1 MSGLQYMK
9 GVRTRFYNKL
19 LKEIQNVKEILNT
32 DLSDLFDVDEY
43 KQLRQRV
50 LEAKLSINLYND
62 KLMMQSEKLSQA
74 IDDSDIIE
82 EASTL
87 YHKLQIFE
95 DTLQE
100 SKETEHNKIEKKE
113 RALSLAVV
121 TEEMKTMFEAQM
133 ELQRV
138 LVESKRVKKDTVKLP
153 KIDIPSFN
161 GNKLYWIEFWDSFEN
176 SVHKNDS
183 LSDVDTFNYLK
194 SKLTGDSRNAIIGLT
209 LSNTNYSVAIEI
221 LHKRFGN
228 RQETIDSHY
237 KALMD
242 MNPARNSL
250 ENLRQFIDKVEK
262 HLRCLEVLS
271 QDTNQDIFVSMIRRK
286 LPNDGLLQIEIMKGA
301 GKSGQ

>member
-1 MSGLQYMK
+1 MSGLQYLK

-19 LKEIQNVKEILNT
+19 LEEIQNVKEILNT

-74 IDDSDIIE
+74 IDDKDSEFIDIIIKNDSDIIE

-100 SKETEHNKIEKKE
+100 SKETEHNKIEEKE

-121 TEEMKTMFEAQM
+121 TEEMKKMFEAQM
-133 ELQRV
+133 ELQRD

-153 KIDIPSFN
+153 KIDHLSMETSYT
-161 GNKLYWIEFWDSFEN
+161 GSN
-176 SVHKNDS
+176 SGI
-183 LSDVDTFNYLK
+183 LLK
-194 SKLTGDSRNAIIGLT
+194 ILCIKMIVSQMLINSII
-209 LSNTNYSVAIEI
+209 
-221 LHKRFGN
+221 
-228 RQETIDSHY
+228 
-237 KALMD
+237 
-242 MNPARNSL
+242 
-250 ENLRQFIDKVEK
+250 
-262 HLRCLEVLS
+262 
-271 QDTNQDIFVSMIRRK
+271 
-286 LPNDGLLQIEIMKGA
+286 
-301 GKSGQ
+301 